1 MDLMTS
7 AAAASVDVTSATA
20 DEVTGVLHHLAVL
33 GRLVQAREI
42 ECIHRLE
49 QLAIDH
55 PGLSPE
61 HVCAAASG
69 RSLRAATA
77 VVGRA
82 DAAVGLPVLTSMLGA
97 GLVSGAHL
105 DAFAAAL
112 RSLEE
117 ALRPA
122 LLACEAEL
130 ATEALSMTVEQFTT
144 RLKAEVRRIE
154 GDDGMSRLE
163 RQRRQTGLRQW
174 VGRDGMWCISGRYD
188 PEQAMVLAAAL
199 QAQTDS
205 RFHAPHPPGVPS
217 DPLLA
222 HEWFQA
228 MALADLVLGTGS
240 GAPSFE
246 VITVIDEQTWS
257 HGRHARSRVDCGRG
271 IDLPVDALRDL
282 IGRATGRVRFVPVV
296 VDRNGVVVRQGRPV
310 PTFDDLVAS
319 LRDPVGL
326 DLGRSRRFANR
337 DQRRALRAMYRR
349 CAIPGCDRHVSTTQP
364 HHLDEWDHG
373 GHTDLSRLLPLCQH
387 HHRRLHAEH
396 WQVDIADDR
405 SLVIRRGGEVIM
417 TTGPPAEQWR

>member
-7 AAAASVDVTSATA
+7 AAAASVDVANATA
-20 DEVTGVLHHLAVL
+20 DEVTGVLQHLAVL

-49 QLAIDH
+49 QLTTDH

-69 RSLRAATA
+69 RSLRAAAA
-77 VVGRA
+77 VVRRA
-82 DAAVGLPVLTSMLGA
+82 DAAVGLPVLTTLLGA

-117 ALRPA
+117 PLRPELA
-122 LLACEAEL
+122 ACEAEL
-130 ATEALSMTVEQFTT
+130 AAVATSMTVEQFTT
-144 RLKAEVRRIE
+144 RLKAEVRRVE

-174 VGRDGMWCISGRYD
+174 VGRDGMWCLSGRYD

-199 QAQTDS
+199 RAQTEA
-205 RFHAPHPPGVPS
+205 RFHAPHPAGIPN

-228 MALADLVLGTGS
+228 MALADLVLGKGP

-246 VITVIDEQTWS
+246 VITVIDEQTWM

-271 IDLPVDALRDL
+271 IDLPIDALRDM
-282 IGRATGRVRFVPVV
+282 IGHAAGRVRFVPVV
-296 VDRNGVVVRQGRPV
+296 IDSNGVVVRQGRPV
-310 PTFDDLVAS
+310 PTFDGLVES
-319 LRDPVGL
+319 LRDPVDL
-326 DLGRSRRFANR
+326 DLGRTRRFANR
-337 DQRRALRAMYRR
+337 HQRRALRAMYRW
-349 CAIPGCDRHVSTTQP
+349 CAIPGCERRISTTQP
-364 HHLDEWDHG
+364 HHLDEWEQG
-373 GHTDLSRLLPLCQH
+373 GNTDVSRLLPLCQH
-387 HHRRLHAEH
+387 HHRRLHAEQ

-405 SLVIRRGGEVIM
+405 SLVVRRGGE
-417 TTGPPAEQWR
+417 GRRS